1 MEHDDAYHLMMAAL
15 DNELSSAGRRQLE
28 SHLRACTGC
37 SREWHALMA
46 VDTLLRQAPL
56 LSPAAD
62 FTQRTLARLPQH
74 RFRVWF
80 IGAVYGLLLLS
91 GLAPLAAVAWLVRLL
106 MPVLTEPALMRS
118 LAQALAHGVRVTA
131 VILTTLWQG
140 ADKLGG
146 VLIQQPAFLGSLLLM
161 AGLVFLWSGIYN
173 QLIGAR
179 RI

>member
-1 MEHDDAYHLMMAAL
+1 
-15 DNELSSAGRRQLE
+15 
-28 SHLRACTGC
+28 
-37 SREWHALMA
+37 
-46 VDTLLRQAPL
+46 
-56 LSPAAD
+56 
-62 FTQRTLARLPQH
+62 
-74 RFRVWF
+74 
-80 IGAVYGLLLLS
+80 
-91 GLAPLAAVAWLVRLL
+91 
-106 MPVLTEPALMRS
+106 MRS

-140 ADKLGG
+140 VDKLGG